1 MRSRNRS
8 SSRPRS
14 SAASP
19 AASGFRGCDVPTALA
34 RPLARLIDELS
45 KLPGVGPKTAQRLA
59 YYILRASMSD
69 AEALASAV
77 RSVKTD
83 LRYCST
89 CFNIA
94 ETDPCAVCAADDRD
108 HELVC
113 VVEEP
118 LDVLAIERTGQ
129 YKSVY
134 HVLHG
139 AISPVNGVRPD
150 DLKIAQLV
158 SRIKAGGVGELI
170 LATNP
175 NLEGEATAM
184 YIAQALGNDTVRVTR
199 LARGLPMGGDLE
211 YADEVTVSRAL
222 EGRRAISYHRGV
234 NRAGSMWKW
243 A

>member
-1 MRSRNRS
+1 MPS
-8 SSRPRS
+8 
-14 SAASP
+14 
-19 AASGFRGCDVPTALA
+19 ALA

-59 YYILRASMSD
+59 YFILRTNAAD
-69 AEALASAV
+69 AEALAAAI

-83 LRYCST
+83 LRYCGV

-94 ETDPCAVCAADDRD
+94 EADPCAICSSDERD
-108 HELVC
+108 AKVVC

-129 YKSVY
+129 FKGRY

-139 AISPVNGVRPD
+139 AISPMNGVRPD
-150 DLKIAQLV
+150 DLKIPQLV
-158 SRIKAGGVGELI
+158 ERVKKGGIEELI

-175 NLEGEATAM
+175 NLEGEATSM
-184 YIAQALGNDTVRVTR
+184 YVAQLLAGSGARLTR

-222 EGRRAISYHRGV
+222 EGRRA
-234 NRAGSMWKW
+234 MT
-243 A
+243 